1 MRPALS
7 MVGTPG
13 RRGVALE
20 AAQEIERR
28 GFSGIY
34 IPSFLDGMGLCEAIA
49 LRTSTIRIGT
59 SIANIYTRHATEYAA
74 TAALIHELSGGRFD
88 FGIGVSHGPVHRRLG
103 VDPGKPLSTM
113 RRFVEELRGAAG
125 GPGSVGPLPPVIL
138 ATLRTS
144 MVKLASE
151 LAEGAVWA
159 NGARSHMAASLSHL
173 TEAQRRGGFFVGN
186 MIPTCVSDDREAAAQ
201 VMRRSLLGYVQLPNY
216 QNYWVEAGYQ
226 EEITAI
232 RSAIAAG
239 ERERLPSLMSER
251 WLQDVTLYGTAAEVR
266 DGLEAWR
273 AAGVTTPILVPS
285 SVSGGQWQALEQVMA
300 AFA

>member
-1 MRPALS
+1 MLPALS

-13 RRGVALE
+13 RRSTALE

-88 FGIGVSHGPVHRRLG
+88 FGIGVSHGPVHQRLG
-103 VDPGKPLSTM
+103 VDPGKPLQTM
-113 RRFVEELRGAAG
+113 RRFVEELRGAAN
-125 GPGSVGPLPPVIL
+125 GPGNVGPLPPVIL
-138 ATLRTS
+138 ATLRAN
-144 MVKLASE
+144 MVRLASE
-151 LAEGAVWA
+151 VAEGAVWA
-159 NGARSHMAASLSHL
+159 NGARSHMAASLALL
-173 TEAQRRGGFFVGN
+173 TPEQRAGGFFIGN
-186 MIPTCVSDDREAAAQ
+186 MIPTCVSDDREAAAA
-201 VMRRSLLGYVQLPNY
+201 VMRRSLVGYVQLPNY
-216 QNYWVEAGYQ
+216 QNYWIEAGYA
-226 EEITAI
+226 EEMTAI
-232 RSAIAAG
+232 RAAIAAG

-251 WLQDVTLYGTAAEVR
+251 WLRDVTLYGPAAEVR
-266 DGLEAWR
+266 EGVEGWY

-285 SVSGGQWQALEQVMA
+285 AVSGGQWKALEQVMA
-300 AFA
+300 AFT